1 MGKGGGGGA
10 SQATQLMQIAAIQN
24 AQNAAAQQQA
34 AQAQAQAAA
43 AAYTPPTP
51 QAATPSASAP
61 TQYMPSPQAMEA
73 ARNAFNAKLRGEE
86 ASILGG
92 TETADKGLTQ
102 EERDRRRKA
111 KLTPGDAGAATQSAA
126 NTASPAA
133 NTYTGTTLG
142 G

>member
-1 MGKGGGGGA
+1 MGKGGGGGPSPA
-10 SQATQLMQIAAIQN
+10 QQVMQIAAIQN
-24 AQNAAAQQQA
+24 AQAAASQQA
-34 AQAQAQAAA
+34 SAQAQAQAAA
-43 AAYTPPTP
+43 ASYTPSTP
-51 QAATPSASAP
+51 QGATPSAATP

-73 ARNAFNAKLRGEE
+73 ARNAFNAKLRGQE

-92 TETADKGLTQ
+92 TDTEAAGLTQ

-111 KLTPGDAGAATQSAA
+111 KLTPGESGAAMPT
-126 NTASPAA
+126 AA